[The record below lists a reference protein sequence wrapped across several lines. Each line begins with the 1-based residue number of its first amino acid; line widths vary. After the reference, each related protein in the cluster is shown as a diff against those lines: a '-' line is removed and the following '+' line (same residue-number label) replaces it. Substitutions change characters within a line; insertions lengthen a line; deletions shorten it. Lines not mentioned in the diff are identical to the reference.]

1 MADRGRAELQQ
12 LDRVRRTVLE
22 ALGGSELERLQPA
35 LLQPAGELLARYGE
49 ELRGRACV
57 VSDAHGGELF
67 LLPDYTVP
75 ICRMHRERGGGAG
88 RFVYAGPV
96 FRLPDTENGSVPVE
110 EQQVGLEVFERSGTP
125 EADAAV
131 LCRTIAAVR
140 DVAGQFVVT
149 LGDAGIGPAILNSF
163 AISERRRTRLLR
175 RIGQPER
182 LHALLERFTRLE
194 GVQSRRESLEPF
206 AEPEGAEAGLE
217 AVLADRRIPF
227 IGRRRPD
234 EVAARLTELAAER
247 EEAPLA
253 AETAARIES
262 LLGLRGP
269 FVPALE
275 TLREAAGESQALSAA
290 IGRLEDRSRLLAR
303 EGIEMN
309 GLELD
314 LQLGSDLGYY
324 DGLIFEIRID
334 GRRVAGGG
342 RYERLARESGLDL
355 SAVGAAVWIER
366 FPGISKNGS

>member
-1 MADRGRAELQQ
+1 MADRGQAELQE

-96 FRLPDTENGSVPVE
+96 FRLPDTANGSVPVE
-110 EQQVGLEVFERSGTP
+110 EQQVGLEVFEKTRTP

-140 DVAGQFVVT
+140 SVAGQFVVT
-149 LGDAGIGPAILNSF
+149 LGDAGIGSAILDSF

-175 RIGQPER
+175 RIGQPQR
-182 LHALLERFTRLE
+182 LRALLERFTRVGE
-194 GVQSRRESLEPF
+194 GQGRGESLEPF
-206 AEPEGAEAGLE
+206 AEPKAAAAALDGA
-217 AVLADRRIPF
+217 LANRRIPF
-227 IGRRRPD
+227 IGRRRPE
-234 EVAARLTELAAER
+234 EVAARLVELAAER
-247 EEAPLA
+247 EEAPLP
-253 AETAARIES
+253 AETAARVEA

-269 FVPALE
+269 FRPSLE
-275 TLREAAGESQALSAA
+275 TLREAAGESEALSAA

-303 EGIEMN
+303 EGIESSR
-309 GLELD
+309 LELD

-324 DGLIFEIRID
+324 DGLIFEIWMD

-342 RYERLARESGLDL
+342 RYDRLARDSGLDL

-366 FPGISKNGS
+366 FAVVSGRGS

>member
-1 MADRGRAELQQ
+1 MADRGQAELQE

-96 FRLPDTENGSVPVE
+96 FRLPDTANGSMPVE
-110 EQQVGLEVFERSGTP
+110 EQQVGLEVFERHGTP
-125 EADAAV
+125 EADATV
-131 LCRTIAAVR
+131 LCRTISAVR
-140 DVAGQFVVT
+140 EVAGQFVVT
-149 LGDAGIGPAILNSF
+149 LGDAGTGPAILDSF
-163 AISERRRTRLLR
+163 SISERRRTRLLR
-175 RIGQPER
+175 RIGQPQR
-182 LHALLERFTRLE
+182 LHALLERFTRLGE
-194 GVQSRRESLEPF
+194 GQGRRESLEPF
-206 AEPEGAEAGLE
+206 AAPDGAEAALD
-217 AVLADRRIPF
+217 AVLVNRGIPF
-227 IGRRRPD
+227 IGRRGQD
-234 EVAARLTELAAER
+234 EVAARLAELAAER
-247 EEAPLA
+247 EEAPIS
-253 AETAARIES
+253 AEMATRIEA
-262 LLGLRGP
+262 LLGLHGP
-269 FVPALE
+269 FGPALE
-275 TLREAAGESQALSAA
+275 TLRKAAGESQALSAA

-303 EGIEMN
+303 EGIETS

-314 LQLGSDLGYY
+314 LRLGSDLGYY
-324 DGLIFEIRID
+324 DGLIFEIWID

-342 RYERLARESGLDL
+342 RYDRLARESGLDL

-366 FPGISKNGS
+366 LPGVSRNGS